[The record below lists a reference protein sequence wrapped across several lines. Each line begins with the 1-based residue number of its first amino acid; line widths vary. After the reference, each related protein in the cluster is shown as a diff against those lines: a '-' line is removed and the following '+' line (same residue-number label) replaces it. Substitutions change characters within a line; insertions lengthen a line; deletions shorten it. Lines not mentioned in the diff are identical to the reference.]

1 MWIIKQI
8 RDVKK
13 NNGHVNF
20 LKYSPK
26 VDLLIFYQL
35 FKRGM
40 HSTITK
46 GRSSRANFKWAWK
59 DSELELF
66 AFIASNK
73 NHLFV
78 SPFI

>member
-1 MWIIKQI
+1 
-8 RDVKK
+8 
-13 NNGHVNF
+13 

-46 GRSSRANFKWAWK
+46 GRSSHANFKWAWK

-73 NHLFV
+73 NGRKSKNNLEAMMEATRTQLLR
-78 SPFI
+78 